1 MAKKS
6 GPNQSPEAVKLEID
20 RSRERLAR
28 DVRGLRYE
36 LDIPGK
42 IRRSF
47 QQQTA
52 VWVVAAVVVGAVV
65 VTLPRLRKKVYVN
78 VDGGGKGKSQLLETG
93 FLLGAARIAVTLLKP
108 ALISFIRSRMAGGS
122 GAAARSSRKW

>member
-1 MAKKS
+1 MAKEPGS
-6 GPNQSPEAVKLEID
+6 DQSPQPVKLGIE

-36 LDIPGK
+36 LDFPGK

-47 QQQTA
+47 QEQTA

-65 VTLPRLRKKVYVN
+65 VALPRLRKKVYVN
-78 VDGGGKGKSQLLETG
+78 VEDGGKGRNRVLETG
-93 FLLGAARIAVTLLKP
+93 FLLGAARIAATLLKP
-108 ALISFIRSRMAGGS
+108 AVISFIRSRMAGGG
-122 GAAARSSRKW
+122 GAGPRPSRKW